1 MTPQNI
7 HIGSVKM
14 PLQDFVV
21 SRNAILGITKSGKTY
36 TAKGVAEQL
45 LDLDIPIIVF
55 DAIGV
60 WRYLKT
66 PGDQA
71 NSRGYK
77 VVVAGGENPDL
88 PLNPKSAPEIVRAAI
103 KENIPLIID
112 LYDPKLSK
120 ADWRRIVQAC
130 FRILLYEN
138 KGLRH
143 VFLEESAEFA
153 PQRVTDGETYA
164 EVEKLARMGGNKGVG
179 ITFINQ
185 RAQELNKAVLELCDN
200 VVLLRQRG
208 THAIDSLEKWL
219 DRLAP
224 ATAKEIASSMPQMTQ
239 GDCWI
244 FSENAE
250 EPVRT
255 RSGIIKSL
263 HPDRRNPEQALQ
275 RKSVDA
281 DIFVKRLTTELPKLA
296 EEQKENDPA
305 LLRKRITELERQ
317 LKTPE
322 KQKEPTSI
330 ITEADRKMIIQ
341 THKLCSD
348 SLSQMQN
355 EAERI
360 IESIMETKKS
370 LVSIALKIQPVSV
383 KTNFGFLKP
392 NQRPNPII
400 HVRKP
405 EVNQQ
410 PTSNG
415 TLPIGEEKVLSAC
428 IQFKDGVTRQQLTV
442 LTGFKRSTRDAYI
455 ARLREKGFIQV
466 SGENV
471 LVTELGYEALPN
483 AQPLPV
489 GEELQQHW
497 MNRLPEGER
506 RIFEILVSSYPNAVD
521 REFISEQ
528 TSFKRST
535 RDAYLSRMS
544 AKMLFTEPA
553 RGQVRASDQLF

>member
-1 MTPQNI
+1 
-7 HIGSVKM
+7 M

-66 PGDQA
+66 PGYQS
-71 NSRGYK
+71 NSKGYK
-77 VVVAGGENPDL
+77 VVVAGGEHPDL

-120 ADWRRIVQAC
+120 ADWRRIVQSC

-250 EPVRT
+250 VPVRT
-255 RSGIIKSL
+255 RSGLIKSL

-305 LLRKRITELERQ
+305 LLRKRIAELERQ
-317 LKTPE
+317 LKTPSKTQVEYRDISVFTEEDRNLVATAIDILNTNKTRLSEIERELHTLSILSAKKVE
-322 KQKEPTSI
+322 K
-330 ITEADRKMIIQ
+330 
-341 THKLCSD
+341 
-348 SLSQMQN
+348 
-355 EAERI
+355 RI
-360 IESIMETKKS
+360 IPFS
-370 LVSIALKIQPVSV
+370 AHPH
-383 KTNFGFLKP
+383 
-392 NQRPNPII
+392 QRPNPIP
-400 HVRKP
+400 HVRNP
-405 EVNQQ
+405 ELNQQ

-415 TLPIGEEKVLSAC
+415 TLPIGEEKVLSAG

-455 ARLREKGFIQV
+455 SRLREKGFVMANGDNI
-466 SGENV
+466 
-471 LVTELGYEALPN
+471 LVTELGCEALPD

-489 GEELQQHW
+489 GEELRAHW
-497 MNRLPEGER
+497 MERLPEGER
-506 RIFEILVSSYPNAVD
+506 RIFEILVHNYPGTVD
-521 REFISEQ
+521 RDTISEA
-528 TSFKRST
+528 TGFKRST

-553 RGQVRASDQLF
+553 RGQVRAADQLF